1 MSMQKIPK
9 KQLQQQQKKSPGIRD
24 CRKVTE
30 DKVNILK
37 SITFLFTDNKQI
49 EFETKNLV
57 LFTLIPKNIQVKNM
71 RKYTQVIYKENYKS
85 LKENYKSLK
94 KNGSLKKKK
103 LKKN

>member
-1 MSMQKIPK
+1 
-9 KQLQQQQKKSPGIRD
+9 
-24 CRKVTE
+24 
-30 DKVNILK
+30 
-37 SITFLFTDNKQI
+37 
-49 EFETKNLV
+49 
-57 LFTLIPKNIQVKNM
+57 M